1 MAQIESGMRPM
12 TRTNSGTGPFAPI
25 LRTLK
30 SSLCRY
36 WAIDTNMSDVKAAQ
50 IVTIFGTFW
59 MVLVGLQ
66 MLNGTPLGRGSTAAE
81 VAFIQSALS
90 P

>member
-1 MAQIESGMRPM
+1 M
-12 TRTNSGTGPFAPI
+12 TTTNNGTGPLAPI

-30 SSLCRY
+30 SSLGRY
-36 WAIDTNMSDVKAAQ
+36 WAIDTNMSDVMIAE

-66 MLNGTPLGRGSTAAE
+66 MLNGATLGRGSTAATE
-81 VAFIQSALS
+81 VAFRQSAPS

>member
-1 MAQIESGMRPM
+1 MK
-12 TRTNSGTGPFAPI
+12 RTNGGTGYTALI

-30 SSLCRY
+30 SSLGRY
-36 WAIDTNMSDVKAAQ
+36 WAIDTNMSDVMIAE
-50 IVTIFGTFW
+50 IVTIFGAFW

-66 MLNGTPLGRGSTAAE
+66 MLNGTPLGRGSTAAAE
-81 VAFIQSALS
+81 VAFRQSPPS

>member
-1 MAQIESGMRPM
+1 M
-12 TRTNSGTGPFAPI
+12 TRTNNGTGPFVPI
-25 LRTLK
+25 LDRLK
-30 SSLCRY
+30 SSLGRY
-36 WAIDTNMSDVKAAQ
+36 VLAIDTNVSDVMIAE